1 MAETMS
7 NTKAAEAMYNF
18 LMGANILTL
27 LYDKKIIKSA
37 TITPSYNRAE
47 LERKICYILKTMIG
61 KITKDAGLEDQVAN
75 IKINRGNVSINFD
88 HINLDSSPATR
99 TYQIIDTISR
109 GFSNTQ
115 LERNPELDRN
125 FIEFYS
131 NIHSYSVDIKG
142 KYLDYVKAEAER
154 GRGAAPGA
162 EIPGG
167 TKAQTVANSIEMIA
181 EIIQE
186 YINFRNYCY
195 TTMIDTETGVFR
207 TGFLFNMWDVYYL
220 CKACTNET
228 IFNTTILALMNEV
241 NERLNNCDTSNFGET
256 TYEVPEIGK
265 TIVFATF
272 RNDCPTEVVAVIQN
286 LRDYILRTFPALP
299 QPVPE
304 VAAAEAEVT
313 EG

>member
-1 MAETMS
+1 MAEVMS
-7 NTKAAEAMYNF
+7 NVKAAEAMYNF
-18 LMGANILTL
+18 LMGANILTM

-61 KITKDAGLEDQVAN
+61 KLCKDADLEDQVAN
-75 IKINRGNVSINFD
+75 IKINRGNVSVNFD
-88 HINLDSSPATR
+88 HINLDSTPATR

-109 GFSNTQ
+109 GFSNAQ
-115 LERNPELDRN
+115 LERHPELDRN

-142 KYLDYVKAEAER
+142 KYLDFVKTEER

-162 EIPGG
+162 DVPGG
-167 TKAQTVANSIEMIA
+167 TKAAVVANSVETIVG
-181 EIIQE
+181 IIQE

-195 TTMIDTETGVFR
+195 TTMINVETG
-207 TGFLFNMWDVYYL
+207 TLNAGFLYSMWDIFYL

-228 IFNTTILALMNEV
+228 IFNATVLGLMNEI
-241 NERLNNCDTSNFGET
+241 NTRLAACDTSAFTDT
-256 TYEVPEIGK
+256 TYTNADIGK

-272 RNDCPTEVVAVIQN
+272 RNECPEEVVSAIRSLKDFVLN
-286 LRDYILRTFPALP
+286 TFPALP
-299 QPVPE
+299 TPVPTTVE
-304 VAAAEAEVT
+304 ETT
-313 EG
+313 EPMEG